1 MNINILIKM
10 IICSVGDE
18 DMDNT
23 IGIIAQSIEI
33 KNMIVDR
40 FSEEVKKGHIIIDLL
55 DEDKIEQ
62 QGKILEKKGAKAII
76 ARSGGYIHTIGTV
89 DVPTINLEMT
99 TIDILRAIKK
109 AKSYNKHIVLVLSDV
124 DYFDYEEWKDI
135 ISPSMTL
142 ERFNHKK
149 QICDKVKKYLPKKDE
164 VVIVGGG
171 IPCRYAENFNID
183 SVFITASKESI
194 REGVKYAKQL
204 LSDLHTQKYNKEI
217 LKNTLDVVHD
227 SVIATD
233 NTGKVILFNKK
244 AQEIF
249 HKNDDILGN
258 DLNRVFPEL
267 NFIFQVNEKK
277 PLIKNKIVNIKEHT
291 ITANVSIINVENIN
305 EGYLCT
311 FQDITKLQELEKK
324 IRVKLNKK
332 GLMAKY
338 KFEDIIAQSPVMSLT
353 IEKAK
358 KIAIHDNTTMIY
370 GESGTGKEMFAQSIH
385 NMSERKHFPFVA
397 INCAALTESLLE
409 SELFGY
415 E

>member
-1 MNINILIKM
+1 MNNM
-10 IICSVGDE
+10 NDV
-18 DMDNT
+18 
-23 IGIIAQSIEI
+23 IGIIASGFEI
-33 KNMIVDR
+33 KKMVEELFEVD
-40 FSEEVKKGHIIIDLL
+40 VKNQKIIIDML
-55 DEDKIEQ
+55 DENKIEQ

-204 LSDLHTQKYNKEI
+204 LGDLHTQKYNREI

-227 SVIATD
+227 SIIATD
-233 NTGKVILFNKK
+233 NTGNIILFNKK

-249 HKNDDILGN
+249 RKDDTDILGK
-258 DLNRVFPEL
+258 DLSKVFPEL
-267 NFIFQVNEKK
+267 NFIFQVNTKNPK
-277 PLIKNKIVNIKEHT
+277 IKNRIVNIMEHT
-291 ITANVSIINVENIN
+291 ITANVSMINVENMN

-332 GLMAKY
+332 GLVAKY
-338 KFEDIIAQSPVMSLT
+338 KFEDIIAQSPKMILT
-353 IEKAK
+353 IEKARM
-358 KIAIHDNTTMIY
+358 IAMYDNTTMIY

>member
-1 MNINILIKM
+1 MND
-10 IICSVGDE
+10 V
-18 DMDNT
+18 
-23 IGIIAQSIEI
+23 IGIIASGFEI
-33 KNMIVDR
+33 KKMVEELFEVD
-40 FSEEVKKGHIIIDLL
+40 VKNQKIIIDML
-55 DEDKIEQ
+55 DENKIEQ

-204 LSDLHTQKYNKEI
+204 LGDLHTQKYNREI

-227 SVIATD
+227 SIIATD
-233 NTGKVILFNKK
+233 NTGNIILFNKK

-249 HKNDDILGN
+249 RKDDTDILGK
-258 DLNRVFPEL
+258 DLSKVFPEL
-267 NFIFQVNEKK
+267 NFIFQVNTKNPK
-277 PLIKNKIVNIKEHT
+277 IKNRIVNIMEHT
-291 ITANVSIINVENIN
+291 ITANVSMINVENMN

-332 GLMAKY
+332 GLVAKY
-338 KFEDIIAQSPVMSLT
+338 KFEDIIAQSPKMILT
-353 IEKAK
+353 IEKARM
-358 KIAIHDNTTMIY
+358 IAMYDNTTMIY